1 MANTRGNNE
10 DSGKF
15 YFSGLLN
22 HCRQWLHHEIK
33 RCLLLGRKAMTNLC
47 SIIKSFANITLPTK
61 AHIVRAMVFPA
72 IMYEHESWAIKRLS
86 TKELMLLNCSPGGDS
101 WESLGLQGDQ
111 PVNPKRNQ
119 PWIFTGRTNAEGE
132 APILWL
138 PVVKSW
144 LTGKDLDAGVYWGQE
159 EKGIIEDELVQWH
172 HQLNTHEFEK
182 TLGDSEGQGSL
193 ACSKSMGSQSQTQLD
208 NWTTTYRYFNDQVF
222 LDCKWQRLNSKS
234 LGING
239 YFVTH
244 GS

>member
-111 PVNPKRNQ
+111 PVNPKGNQ
-119 PWIFTGRTNAEGE
+119 PWIFVGRTDAEAE
-132 APILWL
+132 T
-138 PVVKSW
+138 PVLQPPNVKNQ
-144 LTGKDLDAGVYWGQE
+144 LIGKDPDAGKDWRWE
-159 EKGIIEDELVQWH
+159 EKGTTEYDGWIASPAWWTWVWTSFGIWWWARTPGMLQ
-172 HQLNTHEFEK
+172 
-182 TLGDSEGQGSL
+182 
-193 ACSKSMGSQSQTQLD
+193 SMGSQRVGHDRAPEL
-208 NWTTTYRYFNDQVF
+208 NWTLLQTWTIKPR
-222 LDCKWQRLNSKS
+222 KSPRNSPPNCCLIPKTPS
-234 LGING
+234 
-239 YFVTH
+239 
-244 GS
+244 